1 MGVVGCMHK
10 IASPLCS
17 SWDEMRLT
25 QRIRLL
31 VAVLSSTDIHAT
43 VTTGTKLHIRQ
54 SECNGGC
61 ERCTL
66 ARQQASWPEQVPFIC
81 YSALFKALISI
92 LIQHFRSV
100 DRELWYETKGVDP
113 EEEEGVGI
121 MTQVAQDM
129 GGQEPDTHQ
138 IQRTFDAFFGNDSLN
153 VPSARNAPQL
163 DGRGIGN
170 SQGADVVLPATMGPG
185 MAPVERTLGLPP
197 ESNAVSNDFEEP
209 SMGVDAGA
217 DQEMATVVGHTMS

>member
-1 MGVVGCMHK
+1 MDRPGG
-10 IASPLCS
+10 
-17 SWDEMRLT
+17 DTR
-25 QRIRLL
+25 
-31 VAVLSSTDIHAT
+31 DN
-43 VTTGTKLHIRQ
+43 TT
-54 SECNGGC
+54 
-61 ERCTL
+61 
-66 ARQQASWPEQVPFIC
+66 IC
-81 YSALFKALISI
+81 LFKALISI

-170 SQGADVVLPATMGPG
+170 SQGADVVLPATMGAG

-217 DQEMATVVGHTMS
+217 DQEMATVVGHTMSWATAKQEEHNGAFWPRFASEMGLLCTM